1 MRAAHANHTLLYI
14 VRFLTGLNDSFA
26 VVKSQILLMDPL
38 PPMNKVF
45 SMVLQHE
52 SQFVPSTIDNSKI
65 LPNAAKSRCSYNSK
79 SSSRVCTF
87 CGRDNHTVENCFKK
101 HGLPPHLRKAS
112 SSNAASIEGGIGDS
126 IAATSSPMLTQDQAS
141 QLIFLLQNSFLATNT
156 NDASSNKVGS
166 VEFTSHTSVN
176 QGNVSK
182 FFNTCSLGN

>member
-1 MRAAHANHTLLYI
+1 MRAARANHTLLYI

-65 LPNAAKSRCSYNSK
+65 LPNAAKFRGSYNSK

-112 SSNAASIEGGIGDS
+112 SSNVASIEGGIDDS
-126 IAATSSPMLTQDQAS
+126 IAATSSHMLTQDQAS
-141 QLIFLLQNSFLATNT
+141 QLIFLLHNSFLATNT

-166 VEFTSHTSVN
+166 VEFTGHTSVN

-182 FFNTCSLGN
+182 FFNTCS